1 MAFAQQPPRPKRITY
16 AGCAQPK
23 SERDL
28 ANVRRLR
35 RARWA
40 KHGLVEGRDYNET
53 LVFLCQPDP
62 AEDERRLRQVV
73 EARPDLIIVERG
85 SYAHGFMQL
94 TRDIPIV
101 FLNVTDPVAWG
112 LVDSYRRPGRN
123 LTGVSNGLLESM
135 VKQIE
140 LLKEV
145 RPKARR
151 VAWSIGQG
159 SGPKAVDAFR
169 AELSARA
176 AQMGLVLVD
185 LPLPA
190 SAQNVTP
197 DAFGKALCDT
207 KADGFVLFSSLPG
220 MPEIASLQ
228 KRCGIPGFSSTPRQV
243 VNGGFAS
250 YGHTDD
256 VFEQML
262 AISARVLRGENP
274 ATIPVMQPARFD
286 LTINLA
292 AAREL
297 GIDVPPSVIARA
309 TEVIR

>member
-1 MAFAQQPPRPKRITY
+1 MAFAQQPPRPKRITL
-16 AGCAQPK
+16 AGCGQPK
-23 SERDL
+23 SEQEL
-28 ANVRRLR
+28 ADMRRLI

-53 LVFLCQPDP
+53 LVFLCQPDA

-85 SYAHGFMQL
+85 SYADGLMRL

-101 FLNVTDPVAWG
+101 FFNVTDPVAWG
-112 LVDSYRRPGRN
+112 LVDGYRRPGRN

-135 VKQIE
+135 VKRIE

-151 VAWSIGQG
+151 VAWTNGQG

-176 AQMGLVLVD
+176 AQIGLVLVD

-190 SAQNVTP
+190 SAQDVTP
-197 DAFGKALCDT
+197 EAFAKALCDT
-207 KADGFVLFSSLPG
+207 KADGFVVYSGLPG
-220 MPEIASLQ
+220 LPDMASLQ
-228 KRCGIPGFSSTPRQV
+228 KRCGIPGFSSSPRQV
-243 VNGGFAS
+243 VSGGFAS
-250 YGHTDD
+250 YGHSENA
-256 VFEQML
+256 FEHAL
-262 AISARVLRGENP
+262 AISARVLRGEDP

-286 LTINLA
+286 LTINLS

-297 GIDVPPSVIARA
+297 GIDVPPAVLARA